1 MEYTLGD
8 KVVNSQNLK
17 MGNVVEVNIQED
29 KIKLQYNDG
38 LSEWVH
44 TDSAKNLLIDDEG
57 FSDHQLFIQD

>member
-44 TDSAKNLLIDDEG
+44 VDSAKNLLIDDEG